1 MRELKLLIRARARSS
16 ADNNKQVQ
24 RKNCIIRKKGRCCRS
39 LLLSCDWLKMALVQ
53 SEPSLPKSRPL
64 GSAQPVGKRRC
75 SMGGGF
81 RAPPKR
87 RRRANSENQSESV
100 LPNHFLLGG
109 NIFDPLNLNSL
120 LQQDGLT
127 NQETPQSS
135 PLPPR
140 GGDPVEILVPRD
152 ITDPLNLKEA
162 PPRRKRHRHRHS
174 HSITE
179 STANTTLNTTANTTA
194 DLSPLSCELNTALT
208 CREDLAPPPQRRH
221 THPPLHRRRRTTS
234 TCITTVL
241 PKPQPIRFET
251 PQTGGAKADS
261 LCQRGSR
268 RRPRPKRRSRYDFG
282 NCSKF
287 YGFAG
292 CYGDGE
298 GQVGG
303 ADPRVK
309 LLEADWFRG
318 KRALDV
324 GCGAG
329 HMTLFIARNLGPAHI
344 LGVEL
349 DTHLVQAANQNIR
362 HFLSHDLVREERAR
376 RREVQM
382 NQDQAPD
389 RDWGQDQA
397 PDRDQDRG
405 QNQDQAP
412 DRDQAQAPAVK
423 TEPEQDLSE
432 LHSILASL
440 SFPQSFRTTR
450 GPLCAP
456 LLPLIRTQDRTQDQ
470 DPAPQDFPQNVS
482 FLQGDYVCDQ
492 EAWPGRGLYDVILCL
507 GVAKWVQLQKGDEG
521 VARLFTRAYQS
532 LLPGGLFL
540 LETQPWTS
548 YCHSK
553 RSSETTFRNFKNLRL
568 KPEKFTSFLT
578 ETIGFSSYHL
588 LTRPGNPRPVYLF
601 HKSPAS
607 RK

>member
-1 MRELKLLIRARARSS
+1 
-16 ADNNKQVQ
+16 
-24 RKNCIIRKKGRCCRS
+24 
-39 LLLSCDWLKMALVQ
+39 MALVQ

-64 GSAQPVGKRRC
+64 GSSQPVGKRRC
-75 SMGGGF
+75 SMGSGF
-81 RAPPKR
+81 KAPPKR

-152 ITDPLNLKEA
+152 ITDPLNLKGA

-174 HSITE
+174 HSTAE
-179 STANTTLNTTANTTA
+179 STANTTADSTASTIA

-221 THPPLHRRRRTTS
+221 THPPLHRRRRSAS
-234 TCITTVL
+234 TCITTATL
-241 PKPQPIRFET
+241 KPQPIRFET
-251 PQTGGAKADS
+251 PQTGGAKGDS
-261 LCQRGSR
+261 VCQRGSR
-268 RRPRPKRRSRYDFG
+268 RRPRPKRRSRYEFG
-282 NCSKF
+282 NCSRF
-287 YGFAG
+287 YGFSG

-298 GQVGG
+298 GRVGG
-303 ADPRVK
+303 ADPRVN

-318 KRALDV
+318 KRVLDI

-329 HMTLFIARNLGPAHI
+329 HMTLFVARTLGPAHI

-349 DTHLVQAANQNIR
+349 DPHLVHAANQNIR

-376 RREVQM
+376 RRKVQT
-382 NQDQAPD
+382 NQDRDRDQNQGQALDQDQAVSPD
-389 RDWGQDQA
+389 
-397 PDRDQDRG
+397 
-405 QNQDQAP
+405 
-412 DRDQAQAPAVK
+412 
-423 TEPEQDLSE
+423 PEQDLSE
-432 LHSILASL
+432 LRSVLASL
-440 SFPQSFRTTR
+440 SFPQSLRTTR

-456 LLPLIRTQDRTQDQ
+456 LVRLLQDQDRDQ
-470 DPAPQDFPQNVS
+470 ERPLDPAPQGFPQNVT

-521 VARLFTRAYQS
+521 VSKLFTRAYQS
-532 LLPGGLFL
+532 LSPGGLFL

-568 KPEKFTSFLT
+568 KPDKFTSFLT
-578 ETIGFSSYHL
+578 ETIGFNSYHL

-601 HKSPAS
+601 HKGPAS